1 MIITKESKLDHRSE
15 STFERAL
22 SRTIA
27 REPNATTKRVGSNEL
42 LGPCGQIIIDH
53 RGEDYRL
60 RITSKGK
67 LLLTK

>member
-1 MIITKESKLDHRSE
+1 MLEKGQRISDHAQLRQPADAQP
-15 STFERAL
+15 AL
-22 SRTIA
+22 TRRIVSR
-27 REPNATTKRVGSNEL
+27 EL
-42 LGPCGQIIIDH
+42 LGPDGQIIIHH